1 MRWPASAGGRRGAG
15 GAALFAAVVMGPLCV
30 LAACEA
36 AAPEAH
42 EVFWKRVVFE
52 DLRVGRTYET
62 LTVFARVSDADGL
75 EDLEALF
82 VMNDQAQLFWR
93 LTPRDWVVDRS
104 GAGIWIGSTALA
116 MPAGTG
122 MPAGEGAPAGEG
134 VPDGGYRV
142 IVQDAG
148 GRIAEVGFH
157 VAGNTGGAARRLAE
171 AIDVTIEADELAV
184 SGPFA
189 AYEVWLYGNAGTRV
203 AAAAFAERI
212 DLASALPADAGAK
225 ELLAYVYAAPPG
237 DSTGYLSGP
246 YAWRRG

>member
-1 MRWPASAGGRRGAG
+1 MRWPASAGGRRRAG
-15 GAALFAAVVMGPLCV
+15 GAALLTAIVLGPLCL

-42 EVFWKRVVFE
+42 ELFWKRVVFE
-52 DLRVGRTYET
+52 DLRLGRTYET

-93 LTPRDWVVDRS
+93 LTPQDWVIDRS
-104 GAGIWIGSTALA
+104 AVGIWIGSTALA
-116 MPAGTG
+116 MP
-122 MPAGEGAPAGEG
+122 EGEG
-134 VPDGGYRV
+134 VPAGIYRV

-148 GRIAEVGFH
+148 GQIAEVGFQI
-157 VAGNTGGAARRLAE
+157 AGSTGGAARQWAE

-189 AYEVWLYGNAGTRV
+189 AYEVWLYGSAGTRV

-212 DLASALPADAGAK
+212 DLESALPAETAAE

-237 DSTGYLSGP
+237 DPAGYLSGP